1 MVTNDDGINS
11 EGLITLADALKSIAD
26 VWVVAPER
34 EMSAASHSLTL
45 HRPLRVKKVAPNCY
59 SVDGTPTDCVNL
71 GVNSILKTKPE
82 LIVSG
87 INKGGNLGCDISYSG
102 TVSAAM
108 EGTMLGIPSFA
119 ISLVAKKNFKFQTA
133 ASFAL
138 RLAIYILKNGIPKGI
153 LLNVNVPNAKK
164 DEVNQ
169 YRITRQGKRIH
180 GSSIVEKTD
189 PRGEKYYWFADNNL
203 GFEEMKDADSQAI
216 DQNCIS
222 ITPLLLDMTDHASIE
237 NISKWVL

>member
-11 EGLITLADALKSIAD
+11 EGLITLADTLKSIAD

-34 EMSAASHSLTL
+34 EMSAVSHSLTL
-45 HRPLRVKKVAPNCY
+45 HRPLRVKEVSKNCY
-59 SVDGTPTDCVNL
+59 CVDGTPTDCVHL
-71 GVNSILKTKPE
+71 GVHCILSSRPN
-82 LIVSG
+82 LVISG
-87 INKGGNLGCDISYSG
+87 VNKGGNLGCDIAYSG

-108 EGTMLGIPSFA
+108 EGTVLGIPSFA
-119 ISLVAKKNFKFQTA
+119 ISLVAKEDFEFQTA

-138 RLAIYILKNGIPKGI
+138 RLATYILKNGLPKGT
-153 LLNVNVPNAKK
+153 LLNVNIPNAKK
-164 DEVNQ
+164 EEIRQ

-203 GFEEMKDADSQAI
+203 GFEEMRDSDSQAI
-216 DQNCIS
+216 EQNCIS

-237 NISKWVL
+237 DIDKWVF